1 MLLLNILFNGKSG
14 DGKTT
19 LSKELA
25 PRLGLRYIKVG
36 DLTREG
42 QVYYGYDEKHE
53 CPILHEDRVVDELE
67 NQMSEDGVIVDY
79 HSRDFFPERWFHI
92 VFVLK
97 TGNSVL
103 YKRLETMG
111 YNKKKLK
118 DNVQCEIFQ
127 IIYEEELASY
137 KDKIVHQLPSS
148 KPDLEDTINHILK
161 WIEKWIIALDL

>member
-1 MLLLNILFNGKSG
+1 MLLLNILLNGKPG

-42 QVYYGYDEKHE
+42 QVYDGYDEKHE

-67 NQMSEDGVIVDY
+67 NQMSEGGVIVDY

-97 TGNSVL
+97 TGNNVL

-111 YNKKKLK
+111 YNKKKLPWPVWLS

-148 KPDLEDTINHILK
+148 
-161 WIEKWIIALDL
+161 